1 MKLLL
6 SGKSLQRFCDIV
18 GNFKYVSDS
27 VTFNC
32 SDDGIYSQGMTAD
45 HCSLYDFTISSEW
58 FDDYSWDEDDESLFT
73 VSTEMLSKILG
84 TRQPSQCMFIEYYGK
99 PDSIT
104 IRFTS
109 GTTQTTAKEFPKEF
123 LLPIIDIENEQLTIP
138 DEEYSAEFGI
148 GSKSLQM
155 TNDQLSLFDETLTIH
170 CSEDE
175 IYLRSK
181 GNEGQL
187 KVTLFDENCEHI
199 TEFAI
204 DEDLSLTL
212 DFSIKHFNTFC
223 RFLKVSENIELKFK
237 KDYPMKFQYV
247 MDEPEGEPL
256 LKLVFYLAPKITDD
270 DDDDDE
276 DDGGDGGDDDC

>member
-109 GTTQTTAKEFPKEF
+109 GTTQTTAKVFPKEF

-247 MDEPEGEPL
+247 MDEPEGDPL

-270 DDDDDE
+270 DDEDE
-276 DDGGDGGDDDC
+276 DDGGDDC